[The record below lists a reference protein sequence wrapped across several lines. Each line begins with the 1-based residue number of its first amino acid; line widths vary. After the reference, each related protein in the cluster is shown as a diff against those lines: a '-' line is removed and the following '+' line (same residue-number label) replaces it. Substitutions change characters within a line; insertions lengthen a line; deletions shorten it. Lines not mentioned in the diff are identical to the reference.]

1 MNHRLFVFYENVRV
15 WCIEHKQDIGLV
27 FIIVLIASL
36 SFGLGYLAN
45 RESTHAP
52 IVIEQ
57 YSSSTSP

>member
-1 MNHRLFVFYENVRV
+1 MNFYYQFKN
-15 WCIEHKQDIGLV
+15 WCITNKHDIGLAL
-27 FIIVLIASL
+27 IIVLVASL

-57 YSSSTSP
+57 YSGPIL